1 MTDER
6 SITGERSTTRGGRAD
21 LHIHSLASDG
31 TASIVEIL
39 ERAAGPASLDVIAIT
54 DHERID
60 SAVAAR
66 DLARDRG
73 LPLEV
78 IVGEEISTRGGH
90 LLGLFLTERIRPWR
104 SLRSTIAAVHAQ
116 GGLAIPAHPLFPYPL
131 CAQATVL
138 RRLLAD
144 PDPAVHPDALEAFNP
159 TTLGRANR
167 RVAEF
172 IAVHGLAGIGCSDA
186 HALDSIGQGYTTFP
200 GRTADELRAAIVG
213 GQTGWHGVVHPTASQ
228 LAVFGR
234 QLRKRGRDVRDEVG
248 GRVRRDGT
256 GRDHGYPG
264 GRARPPR
271 YAAGDD
277 RPVEPEV
284 ET

>member
-1 MTDER
+1 VTSE
-6 SITGERSTTRGGRAD
+6 GRAD

-31 TASIVEIL
+31 TASVIEIL
-39 ERAAGPASLDVIAIT
+39 ERAAGPAGLDVIALT

-60 SAVAAR
+60 SALAAR
-66 DLARDRG
+66 ELAQDRG
-73 LPLEV
+73 LALEV
-78 IVGEEISTRGGH
+78 IVGEEISTLGGH

-104 SLRSTIAAVHAQ
+104 SLRNTIAAIHDQ
-116 GGLAIPAHPLFPYPL
+116 DGLAIPAHPLFPYPL
-131 CAQATVL
+131 CAQAPVL

-144 PDPAVHPDALEAFNP
+144 PDRAVHPDGLEAFNP
-159 TTLGRANR
+159 TALGRAGR

-172 IAVHGLAGIGCSDA
+172 IAANGLAGIGSSDA
-186 HALDSIGQGYTTFP
+186 HALESIGQGYTTFP
-200 GRTADELRAAIVG
+200 GRSADDLRVAILA
-213 GQTGWHGVVHPTASQ
+213 GQTRWHGVAHPTGSQ

-234 QLRKRGRDVRDEVG
+234 QLRKRGRDVRDEFG
-248 GRVRRDGT
+248 GRVRGDGT

-264 GRARPPR
+264 GRSRPPR
-271 YAAGDD
+271 YAPRSD